1 MTTTIES
8 GATTLRAPGVDF
20 EFDEAQLAAVSFLAR
35 YSSRTLEAYR
45 HDLRGFFQWAAD
57 HGVAVL
63 GASRGHIELSA
74 RGWRTA
80 GWRRRRSTV
89 GSGRS
94 VVSTGSRTSTGASA
108 RAPPSTSAGHRSTP
122 RTLAAWIAPS
132 SACSSSPRTSTTG
145 PCRARRAARIERAA
159 CQRGLCHQRRG
170 PRPRARP
177 SHAADRGQGQQARHR
192 PARATNRPNDRSGRR

>member
-63 GASRGHIELSA
+63 GASRGHIELVPLVD
-74 RGWRTA
+74 G
-80 GWRRRRSTV
+80 
-89 GSGRS
+89 
-94 VVSTGSRTSTGASA
+94 
-108 RAPPSTSAGHRSTP
+108 
-122 RTLAAWIAPS
+122 
-132 SACSSSPRTSTTG
+132 
-145 PCRARRAARIERAA
+145 
-159 CQRGLCHQRRG
+159 G
-170 PRPRARP
+170 PRAGGVDDRP
-177 SHAADRGQGQQARHR
+177 SALDGL
-192 PARATNRPNDRSGRR
+192 